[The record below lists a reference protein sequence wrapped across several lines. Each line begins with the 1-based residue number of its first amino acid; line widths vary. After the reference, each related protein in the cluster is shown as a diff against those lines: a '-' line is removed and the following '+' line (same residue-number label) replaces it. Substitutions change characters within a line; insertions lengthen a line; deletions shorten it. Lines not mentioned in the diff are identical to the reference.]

1 MKRQKKENDR
11 LEKERERKYFED
23 IAKREMEQAQKQKA
37 IQDEKDKIFAKLC
50 ADKAKAQAEKDY
62 WEDVRNQLYDEEINR
77 INRLKDLEEKEKLQR
92 QKEEML
98 QCAIDQMK
106 KKEEIKAK
114 EKEIEDE
121 IKRKLLAKFADDER
135 LEQENR
141 VIQRNKMLALQA
153 EIEKQAKLKME
164 RYQREKE
171 RDIKELESQKQ
182 LEIDRRRIIEQ
193 EKERLIKEN
202 EHLLKTYFPK
212 GYYGV
217 CKTLKPYDDY

>member
-1 MKRQKKENDR
+1 
-11 LEKERERKYFED
+11 
-23 IAKREMEQAQKQKA
+23 
-37 IQDEKDKIFAKLC
+37 
-50 ADKAKAQAEKDY
+50 
-62 WEDVRNQLYDEEINR
+62 
-77 INRLKDLEEKEKLQR
+77 
-92 QKEEML
+92 ML

-171 RDIKELESQKQ
+171 RDYQ
-182 LEIDRRRIIEQ
+182 
-193 EKERLIKEN
+193 
-202 EHLLKTYFPK
+202 
-212 GYYGV
+212 
-217 CKTLKPYDDY
+217 